1 MQGVSILVGHGENS
15 PISSFRTAANV
26 SDAVSLGRVLTNDD
40 QLGYLRGRF
49 ANRACRRCAT
59 KQTFASRFRKIGSA
73 PTFQCW
79 SRTVDLAVDEHR
91 LKLAA
96 ARLGDEGSGLRAL
109 QVRT

>member
-1 MQGVSILVGHGENS
+1 MQNVSILIGHGENS
-15 PISSFRTAANV
+15 PITFRTAANV

-49 ANRACRRCAT
+49 ANRACRRCVT

-91 LKLAA
+91 LKLTA
-96 ARLGDEGSGLRAL
+96 ARLGTKGVASERF
-109 QVRT
+109 R